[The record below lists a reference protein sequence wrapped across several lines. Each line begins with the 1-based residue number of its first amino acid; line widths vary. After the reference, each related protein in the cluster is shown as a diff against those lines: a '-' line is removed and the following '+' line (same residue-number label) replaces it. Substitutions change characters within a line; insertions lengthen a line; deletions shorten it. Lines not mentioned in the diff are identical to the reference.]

1 MRDQAERRNAVLHG
15 PIRGWRCPDVWRRSF
30 CALLAWGC
38 LLTLLSPVVAQVTG
52 DLNTNS
58 GNTNSTVGS
67 NNPTN
72 TNTETKN
79 YNGAGSA
86 PFSQPVPTAAAPTV
100 MGGGGN
106 DSCLIPIQQAFQI
119 SIFGKAEGKMIQDP
133 ECNRRKDSRLL
144 GTPQDTG
151 GLGLQ
156 VSGISLMCSNADVFK
171 AMALASTPCPVYS
184 IVLGKL
190 MIGREA
196 YIAMRDNPSIYV
208 VGYAEDQAFWD
219 TFLLMG
225 EELPDVEVNQNT
237 GPSLSERF
245 RRNTGSGGSD
255 NEQPKPISPNNSG
268 AD

>member
-1 MRDQAERRNAVLHG
+1 MRNQAERPNALLHG
-15 PIRGWRCPDVWRRSF
+15 AVRGWGRLNVWRRS
-30 CALLAWGC
+30 CRALLAWGC
-38 LLTLLSPVVAQVTG
+38 LLALLAPALAQVTG

-67 NNPTN
+67 NNPT
-72 TNTETKN
+72 TNETKN
-79 YNGAGSA
+79 YNGAGSS

-119 SIFGKAEGKMIQDP
+119 SIFGKADGKMIQDT

-156 VSGISLMCSNADVFK
+156 VSGISLMCGNPAIFK

-184 IVLGKL
+184 IAAGKL
-190 MIGREA
+190 MMGRDA
-196 YIAMRDNPSIYV
+196 YITMRSQPFIYV
-208 VGYAEDQAFWD
+208 VGYADDQTFWD
-219 TFLLMG
+219 TFLMMG
-225 EELPDVEVNQNT
+225 EELPDVEVSQNT

-245 RRNTGSGGSD
+245 RRNTGDGGAND
-255 NEQPKPISPNNSG
+255 DQPKPVSPS
-268 AD
+268 DSKSD

>member
-1 MRDQAERRNAVLHG
+1 MRNSSKRADPLLHG
-15 PIRGWRCPDVWRRSF
+15 AVRGWRRLDVWWRPCR
-30 CALLAWGC
+30 ALIAWGC
-38 LLTLLSPVVAQVTG
+38 LLALLNPAAAQVTG

-67 NNPTN
+67 NNPT
-72 TNTETKN
+72 TNETKN

-156 VSGISLMCSNADVFK
+156 VSGISLMCGNAEVFK

-184 IVLGKL
+184 IAAGKL
-190 MIGREA
+190 MMGRDA
-196 YIAMRDNPSIYV
+196 YITMRSQPFIYV
-208 VGYAEDQAFWD
+208 VGYADDQNFWD
-219 TFLLMG
+219 TFLMMG
-225 EELPDVEVNQNT
+225 EELPDVELNQNT

-245 RRNTGSGGSD
+245 RRNTGAGGPD
-255 NEQPKPISPNNSG
+255 NAEPKPSSGNDSG
-268 AD
+268 AN